1 MAWEACVLSP
11 IRTSPRTSGGE
22 IAEKRPSVSQSSSLL
37 PYSLLLTG
45 PGNGQAG
52 TADPGLRAL

>member
-22 IAEKRPSVSQSSSLL
+22 IAEKCPSVSQSSSLL
-37 PYSLLLTG
+37 PYSCCLQALEMDRQG
-45 PGNGQAG
+45 PKS
-52 TADPGLRAL
+52 PG